1 MTLWSHHASQWCM
14 MLWCYDRIM
23 HHNDAWCQSC
33 ISSTRTRLEPPAPRL
48 TVQAEIRVLCATK
61 IAHPHDKSPT
71 KQRWT
76 CQSITKFVGL
86 QKANRPGAWSS
97 YAINYWNKK
106 WKPNPAIDNNMQI
119 EQIHMTPHAASVD
132 PRSSNRKCQL
142 ALQQGYNCFMEN
154 KWPTSRLD
162 RAAEIKMINLQ
173 E

>member
-1 MTLWSHHASQWCM
+1 MIASCITMMHDVMIASCITCM
-14 MLWCYDRIM
+14 MSESHII
-23 HHNDAWCQSC
+23 HENQ
-33 ISSTRTRLEPPAPRL
+33 TRTTCTATDSPGRDQSTLRDQDSASARQKSYK
-48 TVQAEIRVLCATK
+48 TTQNMSKHHQIR
-61 IAHPHDKSPT
+61 
-71 KQRWT
+71 R
-76 CQSITKFVGL
+76 ITKSKPPRSMKFL
-86 QKANRPGAWSS
+86 CHK
-97 YAINYWNKK
+97 YWNKK